1 MIKRSGKKAL
11 RLTTIAGAILIIF
24 LICALLAPWLAP
36 YYPGKANFAQRLA
49 APSLAH
55 PFGCDLL
62 GRDLLSR
69 VLYGAQTV
77 FLTAI
82 TAVALSCIVGSLLG
96 LAAGY
101 YGGVI
106 DAVIMRFTEAIMAVP
121 PLILAMGISIVME
134 QNRKNLML
142 ALAFS
147 SLPTFIRI
155 IRGQVKAIRH
165 LPFIQSSR
173 IIGCSESRILFKHIF
188 PNCVIPVIVAV
199 TSSLGSVILA
209 EASLSYLGVGIPS
222 EIPAWGSMVSEGFQ
236 YLDISPRL
244 AIIPGLAIVMTVS
257 AFSIIGDRLG
267 DVIRLK

>member
-1 MIKRSGKKAL
+1 MIKHSGKKAL

-36 YYPGKANFAQRLA
+36 YDPGKADFAQRLA

-142 ALAFS
+142 
-147 SLPTFIRI
+147 
-155 IRGQVKAIRH
+155 
-165 LPFIQSSR
+165 
-173 IIGCSESRILFKHIF
+173 
-188 PNCVIPVIVAV
+188 
-199 TSSLGSVILA
+199 
-209 EASLSYLGVGIPS
+209 
-222 EIPAWGSMVSEGFQ
+222 
-236 YLDISPRL
+236 YLDNFL
-244 AIIPGLAIVMTVS
+244 LLH
-257 AFSIIGDRLG
+257 F
-267 DVIRLK
+267 